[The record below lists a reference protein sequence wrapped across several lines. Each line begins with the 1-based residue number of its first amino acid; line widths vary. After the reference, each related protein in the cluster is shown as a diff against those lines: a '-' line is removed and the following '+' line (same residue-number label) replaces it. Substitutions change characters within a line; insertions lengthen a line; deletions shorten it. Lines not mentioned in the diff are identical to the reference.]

1 MEDNIIRINDPV
13 QEHFE
18 EIANEIDT
26 YSESDQAFILW
37 YLLRDYIEDA
47 KKRLKS
53 DNIEDYESVKEY
65 ALDEMAREH
74 IKVGNQIREVLFYE
88 WS

>member
-1 MEDNIIRINDPV
+1 MELLKRDPV
-13 QEHFE
+13 QEHYE

-26 YSESDQAFILW
+26 YSESDQAFMLW
-37 YLLRDYIEDA
+37 YLLQDYISNAEE
-47 KKRLKS
+47 RLKS
-53 DNIEDYESVKEY
+53 DNIEDYDSVKEY

-74 IKVGNQIREVLFYE
+74 IRVGKQMRELLFYE

>member
-1 MEDNIIRINDPV
+1 MELLKKDPV

-18 EIANEIDT
+18 QIANEIDT
-26 YSESDQAFILW
+26 YGKSEQAFILW
-37 YLLRDYIEDA
+37 YLLRDYINNAEE
-47 KKRLKS
+47 RLKS
-53 DNIEDYESVKEY
+53 DSIEDYDSIKEY

-74 IKVGNQIREVLFYE
+74 IRVGKQMRELLFYE